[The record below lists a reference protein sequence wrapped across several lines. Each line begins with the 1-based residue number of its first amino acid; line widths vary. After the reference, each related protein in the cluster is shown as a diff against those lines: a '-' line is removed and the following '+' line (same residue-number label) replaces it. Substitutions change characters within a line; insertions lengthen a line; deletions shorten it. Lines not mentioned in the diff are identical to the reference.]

1 MKNPKLK
8 AMLYRGADAA
18 MVGAT
23 EPEWPSTEEQMAW
36 HPSQRR
42 IIVGAAL
49 DWYHATQDDR
59 TAAEFLSQWLDS
71 SPKRK
76 PLAQIVRK
84 HGFSSLT
91 IGWLARCSSMGLE
104 LKLKELRH
112 IQRILTAMVTD
123 RLAAQA
129 AQDAETP
136 VETPRKPNI
145 QERINEK
152 IRECNGAVQ
161 GDFDDFITAG
171 CTGDPDM
178 IKLLIQYN
186 VPQVRVKELVGKLT
200 VQATEI
206 STVLAG
212 TDADLSEGYSNY
224 GKRQLKSM
232 IWWLTRAQEQM
243 LSYGIMKAA
252 NRKPVS
258 RKGQTPQKLVNKL
271 KFMAKHEELKLESI
285 DPVQILKAT
294 ELWVYNVNRRK
305 LGIYVA
311 DETQGAL
318 YVKNS
323 RILGFSETKSVCKTI
338 RKPDVQLK
346 QFMSGGKPV
355 SKQWFDDLKT
365 AGTPLNG
372 RITPEF
378 LLLKAYK

>member
-1 MKNPKLK
+1 
-8 AMLYRGADAA
+8 MLYRGADAA

-23 EPEWPSTEEQMAW
+23 EPVWPSAEEQMAW
-36 HPSQRR
+36 HPAQRR
-42 IIVGAAL
+42 IVVGAAL

-59 TAAEFLSQWLDS
+59 TAAEFLAQWLDVS
-71 SPKRK
+71 SKRK

-84 HGFSSLT
+84 YGFSSLT
-91 IGWLARCSSMGLE
+91 IGWLARCSSMGLG
-104 LKLKELRH
+104 LKLRELRH
-112 IQRILTAMVTD
+112 IQRILAAMVTE

-129 AQDAETP
+129 AEVP
-136 VETPRKPNI
+136 VVAVRKPNI

-200 VQATEI
+200 KLTTEL

-212 TDADLSEGYSNY
+212 TDADLSEGYANY
-224 GKRQLKSM
+224 SKRQLKSM

-243 LSYGIMKAA
+243 LSYGTMKAA
-252 NRKPVS
+252 TRKPAT

-305 LGIYVA
+305 LGIYIA

-346 QFMSGGKPV
+346 QFMAGGKPV
-355 SKQWFDDLKT
+355 SKKWFDDLKT
-365 AGTPLNG
+365 AETPLNG